1 MGAGEVQPLETPGRC
16 GCLVEMFRRLRHGL
30 ATEFLLSVSR
40 FRICTAH
47 STQELVLRIQSHICG
62 SAEVIPPTPVHLE
75 AKLPRPGPEGTGWRP
90 GVGKPS
96 SVTRQPLHQQV
107 SWMSRFLPFPD
118 WQCPLPEK
126 QEQTCFAVESVLM
139 WFHARGPRI
148 PPHVK

>member
-30 ATEFLLSVSR
+30 ATEFLPSVSR

-75 AKLPRPGPEGTGWRP
+75 AKLPRPGPEGTGWRREAEFGDKTTSTP
-90 GVGKPS
+90 TSLVDVTLS
-96 SVTRQPLHQQV
+96 SVP
-107 SWMSRFLPFPD
+107 
-118 WQCPLPEK
+118 
-126 QEQTCFAVESVLM
+126 
-139 WFHARGPRI
+139 
-148 PPHVK
+148 